1 MSFQLLLN
9 FLIAFTWMFLK
20 NEWTGTS
27 FLVGFFW
34 GAIIILAL
42 RRFFPQRYYMEKV
55 YAIVKLL
62 LIFLRE
68 LFKSNIAVIRD
79 VLRPKL
85 DIKPAIFALPIQVE
99 KDWEITT
106 LSLLITL
113 TPGTLVM
120 DVSDDNSTLYI
131 HAMNAGDIDETI
143 EDIRNTFEK
152 AIMEVSR

>member
-9 FLIAFTWMFLK
+9 VVIVVTWMFLRGI
-20 NEWTGTS
+20 WTGPS
-27 FLVGFFW
+27 FLIGFFW
-34 GAIIILAL
+34 GAVMLFVF
-42 RRFFPQRYYMEKV
+42 RRFFPQRFYLEKV
-55 YAIVKLL
+55 FAVIKLL
-62 LIFLRE
+62 LIFLVE
-68 LFKSNIAVIRD
+68 LFKANIAVIQD

-85 DIKPAIFALPIQVE
+85 NIKPAIFAMPTKLE

-113 TPGTLVM
+113 TPGTVVI

-131 HAMNAGDIDETI
+131 HAMNVDDIDEVI
-143 EDIRNTFEK
+143 KDIQHSFEK

>member
-9 FLIAFTWMFLK
+9 VIIAFTWMFLRGI
-20 NEWTGTS
+20 WTGPS
-27 FLVGFFW
+27 FLIGFFW
-34 GAIIILAL
+34 GAVIIFTF
-42 RRFFPQRYYMEKV
+42 RRFFHQRFYLEKI

-68 LFKSNIAVIRD
+68 LFKSNIAVIQD

-85 DIKPAIFALPIQVE
+85 KLQPAIFAMPTRLE

-113 TPGTLVM
+113 TPGTLVI

-131 HAMNAGDIDETI
+131 HAMNTDDIDEVI
-143 EDIRNTFEK
+143 KDIQHTFEK